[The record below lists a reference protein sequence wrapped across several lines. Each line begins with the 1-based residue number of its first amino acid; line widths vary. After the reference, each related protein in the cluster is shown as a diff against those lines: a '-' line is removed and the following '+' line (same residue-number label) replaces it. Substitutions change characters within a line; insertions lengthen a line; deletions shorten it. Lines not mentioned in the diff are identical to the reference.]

1 VLCEE
6 LGFIGAAGLILL
18 FLAFFIQGIRLA
30 SQTKDAFSQL
40 LLAGIIS
47 MFAVQ
52 TFMNLMVVAGLLP
65 TTGIPLP
72 FISYGG
78 TALIVNLFSVGL
90 VLNVSRGVK

>member
-1 VLCEE
+1 
-6 LGFIGAAGLILL
+6 
-18 FLAFFIQGIRLA
+18 
-30 SQTKDAFSQL
+30 
-40 LLAGIIS
+40 